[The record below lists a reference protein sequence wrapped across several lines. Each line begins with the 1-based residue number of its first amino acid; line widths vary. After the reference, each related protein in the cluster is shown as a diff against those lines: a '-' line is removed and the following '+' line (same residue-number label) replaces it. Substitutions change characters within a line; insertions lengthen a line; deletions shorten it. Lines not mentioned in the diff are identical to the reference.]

1 MKEAADRH
9 FVPMPIALAA
19 AAFYDF
25 LRHLSV
31 PCAPAD
37 RIVPGIAAKGLD

>member
-1 MKEAADRH
+1 MKVAADRH

-19 AAFYDF
+19 AAFYYF

-31 PCAPAD
+31 FRTPAD